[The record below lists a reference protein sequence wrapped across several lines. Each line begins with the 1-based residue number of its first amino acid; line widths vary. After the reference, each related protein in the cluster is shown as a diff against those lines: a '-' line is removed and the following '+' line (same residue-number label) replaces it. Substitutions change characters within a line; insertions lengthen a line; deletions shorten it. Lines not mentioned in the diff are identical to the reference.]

1 MDKIR
6 INTGSLR
13 NTEKN
18 VQSLLADIQNKITNM
33 TNDIAQMNAMWSGPA
48 HTAFNASF
56 LQDVNELRSLVDSI
70 RGVAEFEGRA
80 ASEYDKCEVS
90 VQSLVSAIRV

>member
-13 NTEKN
+13 NTQN
-18 VQSLLADIQNKITNM
+18 TVQGLLADIQNRITHM
-33 TNDIAQMNAMWSGPA
+33 QNDIAQMNAMWSGPA

-56 LQDVNELRSLVDSI
+56 LQDVNELDARVKSI
-70 RGVAEFEGRA
+70 RGVAEFEGRST
-80 ASEYDKCEVS
+80 SEYDKCENSVS
-90 VQSLVSAIRV
+90 SLVASIRV